1 MSKIIRRREFKE
13 ATRLKTLR
21 RQARME
27 LKERHKTEGL
37 SCSIRQTPSNGKSS
51 FQTVEQER
59 AARQEAMGD
68 YLLVLRKILPDMVER
83 FSKVPDF
90 RNPRKTKHKIA
101 VLLMFGLLTF
111 VFQKASRREANREL
125 TTAAFLENLQTLF
138 PDIEALPHHDTLN
151 RVLAVI
157 DVNEIERIQVDM
169 IKKFIKSKKFVN
181 YLIDTCYPIAIDGT
195 QKLSYDFLWAEECQQ
210 HCYQEKK
217 RYSCSVLEA
226 CLAFHNGMVLPLATE
241 MLSYMEGEQG
251 SDKQDCETKA
261 FKRLAQKIKGYFP
274 KLKVMVLLDGLYP
287 NGPII
292 ELCQRYRWQFMM
304 VLKDDTLSSVWEEYE
319 GLKMLESTNCF
330 TTAWGTRRQRFHWVN
345 GIEYCYGPNE
355 RKRQIVHVVVCEE
368 HWEEIS
374 RDSDAIVEKTLK
386 HAWISS
392 DPLTRLNVHQ
402 RCNLG
407 ARYRWGIEGEFLV
420 EKRYG
425 YQYEHAFSF
434 TWNAMKGYHLLMR
447 LAHFINVF
455 AEHTELLRARF
466 VHVGVKAFIKFLD
479 ETIRGPWL
487 DHEWI
492 KKKLR
497 VPYQM
502 RMA

>member
-1 MSKIIRRREFKE
+1 MRKMIRRRQAEQVK
-13 ATRLKTLR
+13 RLKRLR

-27 LKERHKTEGL
+27 LKESQDREGL
-37 SCSIRQTPSNGKSS
+37 SCSNRETPSNCKSS
-51 FQTVEQER
+51 FQTVEEER
-59 AARQEAMGD
+59 AERQEAVGD
-68 YLLVLRKILPDMVER
+68 YLLVLRRILPDIVEM

-90 RNPRKTKHKIA
+90 RNPRKIKHKIA

-125 TTAAFLENLQTLF
+125 TTATFLENLQILF

-151 RVLAVI
+151 RVLTVI
-157 DVNEIERIQVDM
+157 DVNEIEKIQADM

-181 YLIDTCYPIAIDGT
+181 YLIDNCYPIAIDGT
-195 QKLSYDFLWAEECQQ
+195 QKLSYNFLWAEECQEWS
-210 HCYQEKK
+210 YQEKK
-217 RYSCSVLEA
+217 RYSCYVLEA
-226 CLAFHNGMVLPLATE
+226 SLAFHNGMVLPLATE
-241 MLSYMEGEQG
+241 VLSYMEGDEG
-251 SDKQDCETKA
+251 SDKQDCETEA
-261 FKRLAQKIKGYFP
+261 FKRLAKRIKGYFP

-292 ELCQRYRWQFMM
+292 ELCRKYRWQFMM
-304 VLKDDTLSSVWEEYE
+304 VLKDDSLPSVWEEVE
-319 GLKMLESTNCF
+319 GLKILETDNHLRRK
-330 TTAWGTRRQRFHWVN
+330 WGNRIQHFWWVN
-345 GIEYCYGPNE
+345 HIDYFYDND
-355 RKRQIVHVVVCEE
+355 KKTQQVHVVVCEE
-368 HWEEIS
+368 NWEEIS
-374 RDSDAIVEKTLK
+374 KDSDAIVEKTLK

-392 DPLTRLNVHQ
+392 EPLTRWNVHE

-420 EKRYG
+420 EKRHG

-434 TWNAMKGYHLLMR
+434 NWNAMKGYHLLMR

-455 AEHTELLRARF
+455 AEHTELLIGRF
-466 VHVGVKAFIKFLD
+466 LHVGVKAFIKFLD

-487 DHEWI
+487 DHEWL

-497 VPYQM
+497 EPYQM